1 MGSVCH
7 VKGARTA
14 IMIFPPPASSA
25 KVRISVSHPAKSRTL
40 FALANPAPTLMVS
53 MAYCPAARP
62 RSETEFYSYLVAR
75 GTGCSL
81 PPQSLLETPSKVH
94 RRCGPP

>member
-25 KVRISVSHPAKSRTL
+25 KVRISVSRPAKSRTL
-40 FALANPAPTLMVS
+40 FALAYPAPTPMV
-53 MAYCPAARP
+53 
-62 RSETEFYSYLVAR
+62 
-75 GTGCSL
+75 
-81 PPQSLLETPSKVH
+81 
-94 RRCGPP
+94 

>member
-14 IMIFPPPASSA
+14 IMTFPPPASSA
-25 KVRISVSHPAKSRTL
+25 TVRISVSRPAKSRTL
-40 FALANPAPTLMVS
+40 FALANPAPIPMVS
-53 MAYCPAARP
+53 MAFCPPARP
-62 RSETEFYSYLVAR
+62 RSGTAFYSYLVAR

-81 PPQSLLETPSKVH
+81 PPKTLLETPSKVH
-94 RRCGPP
+94 

>member
-14 IMIFPPPASSA
+14 IMIVPPPAYSA
-25 KVRISVSHPAKSRTL
+25 TVRISVSRPAKSRTL
-40 FALANPAPTLMVS
+40 FALAYPAPTPMVS
-53 MAYCPAARP
+53 MAFCPHARP
-62 RSETEFYSYLVAR
+62 RSGTAFYSSLVAR

-94 RRCGPP
+94 